1 MTGEET
7 LALPT
12 PDTFPSFPYDPPY
25 AIQLD
30 LMRHLYASIEARKV
44 AILESPT
51 GTVRFLLEILCKE
64 HSELTSFAPG
74 RVKRLV
80 CYAVL

>member
-1 MTGEET
+1 MTDEET
-7 LALPT
+7 LALST
-12 PDTFPSFPYDPPY
+12 PDAFPSFPYDPPY

-51 GTVRFLLEILCKE
+51 GTVRFILKIPSLEPGK
-64 HSELTSFAPG
+64 LTDLNLAG
-74 RVKRLV
+74 QN
-80 CYAVL
+80 A